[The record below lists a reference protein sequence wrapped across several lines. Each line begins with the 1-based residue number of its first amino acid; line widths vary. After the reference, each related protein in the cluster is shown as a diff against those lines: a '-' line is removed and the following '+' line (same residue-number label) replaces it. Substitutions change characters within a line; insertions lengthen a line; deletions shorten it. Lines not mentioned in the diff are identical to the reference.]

1 MATSMTL
8 DDGEKV
14 LLSTVLQFQNKLA
27 NVFLTATQL
36 VVETSIK
43 PRSHDSTLDAR
54 PAPSSGP
61 TTTVIDLKEVF
72 AVRPERRVSFKSSRF
87 RFSSGKKPHLL
98 AEEQIEGTNAFS
110 LYQIKRVSKHRWR
123 HKTCLFVCR
132 DYGTCHIWM
141 NKIEEQLKN
150 PEWQRPKRLLVFVN
164 PYGGKKKARKIFNDK
179 VRPLFELA
187 GIYSEVIITKRQYH
201 ARDVVYDYDL
211 KTIDG
216 LVCVGGDGT
225 FSELLNGLLDRTNSE
240 ANIEQ
245 TFRHKPLSPSI
256 RIGIIPAGSTDAV
269 VCSMVGINDPITS
282 ALQIVLGDSLGL
294 DVTALY
300 KKEEFLKYTLTM
312 SSYGY
317 YGDLLK
323 DSESLRWMGP
333 QRYTYS
339 GAKKFFA
346 NRAYEGEV
354 SFLLASEED
363 SHPRDQS
370 ICYYGCEKCR
380 QAGLKSQQA
389 ISLRDVPPELD
400 SGAAGDTNSPSSR
413 VVNTMRDGWH
423 RVKGRFCA
431 INLATISCRCDLAMT
446 GMSPAAHLGDGC
458 MDLILVQECSR
469 LQYLHHLLR
478 ITDNKADQ
486 FDFEYVQVY
495 RVKEFSFQPLNE
507 PEDADEGEGEE
518 REGCGSRWR
527 KHSRMKSSN
536 DSNSV
541 WNCDG
546 ELLEFPTLYFQVHCQ
561 LIRMFG
567 RGIEEQSKEVTIS
580 CPMCCGGYD
589 SDK

>member
-1 MATSMTL
+1 MATPMNY
-8 DDGEKV
+8 DEGEKV

-27 NVFLTATQL
+27 NVFLTATQ
-36 VVETSIK
+36 VIVETSFK
-43 PRSHDSTLDAR
+43 PRSHDDTLDAR
-54 PAPSSGP
+54 SAPSSGP

-72 AVRPERRVSFKSSRF
+72 AVRPERRVSFKSTRF
-87 RFSSGKKPHLL
+87 RFKSGHKPSLL
-98 AEEQIEGTNAFS
+98 AEEQSEGTNAFS

-123 HKTCLFVCR
+123 HKSALFVCR
-132 DYGTCHIWM
+132 DYGTCQIWL

-150 PEWQRPKRLLVFVN
+150 PV
-164 PYGGKKKARKIFNDK
+164 
-179 VRPLFELA
+179 
-187 GIYSEVIITKRQYH
+187 TKRANH
-201 ARDVVYDYDL
+201 ARDVIYDYDL

-225 FSELLNGLLDRTNSE
+225 FSELLNGLLDRTSSE
-240 ANIEQ
+240 ANVEQ
-245 TFRHKPLSPSI
+245 TFRHKPVSPSI

-269 VCSMVGINDPITS
+269 VCSMVGINDPVTS
-282 ALQIVLGDSLGL
+282 ALQIVLGDSMGL

-323 DSESLRWMGP
+323 DSENLRWMGP

-339 GAKKFFA
+339 GAKTFFA

-370 ICYYGCEKCR
+370 ICYAGCEKCR
-380 QAGLKSQQA
+380 RAGLKSQQQA
-389 ISLRDVPPELD
+389 VVQRDLQPD
-400 SGAAGDTNSPSSR
+400 IDNGAAGDSGSPSSR
-413 VVNTMRDGWH
+413 AAKQMKDGWH
-423 RVKGRFCA
+423 RVRGRFVA
-431 INLATISCRCDLAMT
+431 INLATMSCRCDLAQM
-446 GMSPAAHLGDGC
+446 GISPAAHLGDGC

-478 ITDNKADQ
+478 ITDNKSDQ
-486 FDFEYVQVY
+486 FDFDYVQVY
-495 RVKEFSFQPLNE
+495 RVKEFSFQPLHE

-527 KHSRMKSSN
+527 RHSRMKPSN
-536 DSNSV
+536 NLNSV

-561 LIRMFG
+561 LVKMFG
-567 RGIEEQSKEVTIS
+567 RGIEEQNKEVTIS